1 MAISEIEK
9 LERRYAENPQGLT
22 FAPLAEVHRKNGD
35 VGRALDL
42 LRPGLELHPDYIPAS
57 IVLGRCHFDL
67 GDLPAAEA
75 AFNHVLALDGEN
87 VIALKALADISERLS
102 RFDDAD
108 RWLRTLLAVDRSNDE
123 ARSQL
128 ERIEVSRRQA
138 ELGSSVNPEAA
149 RSVELVGE
157 SPDEPV
163 EVPAEGG
170 RLPEGETSEP
180 MISWV
185 SNTGA
190 RESEDLEP
198 ARLEELT
205 PEPMSSDLEPMEG
218 TEELDPRHPF
228 LEPVEPLAGLVGRDQ
243 EDLEI
248 GEEFKVET
256 SEDIILQSSGGGE
269 FQVPDA
275 SEELISG
282 SPTPPSP
289 FVEAPLA
296 SAGYE
301 PPSPFGA
308 GVEKPEE
315 RAADVAAEGSAHT
328 AEVAEGRDASLAEAT
343 RRWPEMSSSGPETE
357 PAPDQQLGEAGAPPS
372 ELAATEAAATEA
384 AATEAADTEEVRQP
398 EPAAQ
403 SDQPSPAGEWE
414 PTGET
419 VTLPELA
426 TSELAPPAPEP
437 APSEGAAPEAP
448 VPAASEDSAPWHFSS
463 SSPAPPP
470 VQESPPAPPTP
481 YPPEPLAAPEPELV
495 VTETMAEVLRDQGHS
510 ADALRVYRELET
522 RSAGNPRLQQKIAE
536 LEEAARALVSAPRH
550 TYLARETQGQSVAEF
565 FRALLA
571 ARPPVLTPAPAAPA
585 SAPPPAPQATGA
597 PTRPATET
605 LSLSAVFGEEGTP
618 TPPAVP
624 SPGTPPGSGVSY
636 DEFFGGQGGAGAQRP
651 GKTQDAKSDDLDQFH
666 AWLQNLKR

>member
-35 VGRALDL
+35 LGRALDL
-42 LRPGLELHPDYIPAS
+42 LRPGLEHHPDYIPAS

-102 RFDDAD
+102 RFDDAE
-108 RWLRTLLAVDRSNDE
+108 RWLHTLLSVDRSNDE

-128 ERIEVSRRQA
+128 ERIEASRRQA
-138 ELGSSVNPEAA
+138 ELGSSANPEAA
-149 RSVELVGE
+149 RGLELLDETPDKAAAASAEVE
-157 SPDEPV
+157 
-163 EVPAEGG
+163 

-180 MISWV
+180 MIAWV
-185 SNTGA
+185 SDAGTKDTA
-190 RESEDLEP
+190 EATPL
-198 ARLEELT
+198 RLEELT
-205 PEPMSSDLEPMEG
+205 QDSISSALGPMAG

-228 LEPVEPLAGLVGRDQ
+228 IEPVEPLPGLVGRDQ

-256 SEDIILQSSGGGE
+256 SEDIVLQSAGGGE

-275 SEELISG
+275 SEELIAG
-282 SPTPPSP
+282 SPARPSP
-289 FVEAPLA
+289 FEEDAPLA

-301 PPSPFGA
+301 PPSPFG
-308 GVEKPEE
+308 VEGERTEARAEE
-315 RAADVAAEGSAHT
+315 RADEKEADEVKAET
-328 AEVAEGRDASLAEAT
+328 AEAPEGYDAILAEAT
-343 RRWPEMSSSGPETE
+343 RPWPAMGSSSSEQPEAAVE
-357 PAPDQQLGEAGAPPS
+357 PPPI
-372 ELAATEAAATEA
+372 EAAAP
-384 AATEAADTEEVRQP
+384 ATEKE
-398 EPAAQ
+398 EPALEAVAPA
-403 SDQPSPAGEWE
+403 DQPALEPEWQPSE
-414 PTGET
+414 AT
-419 VTLPELA
+419 VTLPELL
-426 TSELAPPAPEP
+426 TSELAPPAPETTPLEGSVPESATSEP
-437 APSEGAAPEAP
+437 A
-448 VPAASEDSAPWHFSS
+448 EDSAPWQFST

-470 VQESPPAPPTP
+470 MAPESPPT
-481 YPPEPLAAPEPELV
+481 EPLTVPEPELV

-522 RSAGNPRLQQKIAE
+522 RSAGNPRLRQKIAE

-565 FRALLA
+565 FRGLLA
-571 ARPPVLTPAPAAPA
+571 ARPPAIASAPAAATPAPAQSTPE
-585 SAPPPAPQATGA
+585 ATGA

-624 SPGTPPGSGVSY
+624 APGAPAGSGVSY
-636 DEFFGGQGGAGAQRP
+636 DEFFGGQTATGSQRS
-651 GKTQDAKSDDLDQFH
+651 GRTSDAKSDDLDQFH

>member
-67 GDLPAAEA
+67 GDLPAAEV

-102 RFDDAD
+102 RFDDAE
-108 RWLRTLLAVDRSNDE
+108 RWLNTLLAVDRSNDE

-128 ERIEVSRRQA
+128 ERIEASRLQA
-138 ELGSSVNPEAA
+138 ELGSSANPEAA

-157 SPDEPV
+157 DREQPTSA
-163 EVPAEGG
+163 PAEGE

-180 MISWV
+180 MIAWV
-185 SNTGA
+185 SDAGA
-190 RESEDLEP
+190 KDTADTTPL
-198 ARLEELT
+198 RLEELT
-205 PEPMSSDLEPMEG
+205 QESISSSLGPMPG
-218 TEELDPRHPF
+218 TEELDPLHPF
-228 LEPVEPLAGLVGRDQ
+228 IDPVEPLAGLVGRDQ

-275 SEELISG
+275 SEELIAGGPARS
-282 SPTPPSP
+282 TP
-289 FVEAPLA
+289 FEADA
-296 SAGYE
+296 SLSRAGYE
-301 PPSPFGA
+301 PPSPFGM
-308 GVEKPEE
+308 ERPETPE
-315 RAADVAAEGSAHT
+315 RAERTETTEARAEEQAAEVSAADKGA
-328 AEVAEGRDASLAEAT
+328 AERRAEEAAE
-343 RRWPEMSSSGPETE
+343 
-357 PAPDQQLGEAGAPPS
+357 PPII
-372 ELAATEAAATEA
+372 EAAAPEPEPMAQMDQPAPEPEWQPTEA
-384 AATEAADTEEVRQP
+384 
-398 EPAAQ
+398 
-403 SDQPSPAGEWE
+403 
-414 PTGET
+414 T

-426 TSELAPPAPEP
+426 TSEFTPPPAESAPPE
-437 APSEGAAPEAP
+437 AAVPEATTP
-448 VPAASEDSAPWHFSS
+448 EAAGDSARWQFST
-463 SSPAPPP
+463 SSPAPMPA
-470 VQESPPAPPTP
+470 QEPPPAPAAA
-481 YPPEPLAAPEPELV
+481 YPSEPLTVPEPELV

-510 ADALRVYRELET
+510 ADALKVYRELEI
-522 RSAGNPRLQQKIAE
+522 RSAGNPRLREKIAE

-550 TYLARETQGQSVAEF
+550 TYVAHETQGQSVAEF

-571 ARPPVLTPAPAAPA
+571 ARPPAVAPAPVATSPAPAQ
-585 SAPPPAPQATGA
+585 PAPQATGA

-624 SPGTPPGSGVSY
+624 SPGAPPGSGVSY
-636 DEFFGGQGGAGAQRP
+636 DEFFGGQSGPGSQRSGRTP
-651 GKTQDAKSDDLDQFH
+651 DSKSDDLDQFH
-666 AWLQNLKR
+666 TWLQNLKR

>member
-35 VGRALDL
+35 VSRALDL
-42 LRPGLELHPDYIPAS
+42 LRPGLEHHPDYIPAS

-102 RFDDAD
+102 RFDDAG
-108 RWLRTLLAVDRSNDE
+108 RWLQALLSVDRSNDE

-128 ERIEVSRRQA
+128 ERIEAAQRQA
-138 ELGSSVNPEAA
+138 ELGSSANPEAA
-149 RSVELVGE
+149 RNLELIGE
-157 SPDEPV
+157 NPE
-163 EVPAEGG
+163 EAGATPAAGE

-180 MISWV
+180 MIAWV
-185 SNTGA
+185 SDAGA
-190 RESEDLEP
+190 KDTAEATE
-198 ARLEELT
+198 LEELT
-205 PEPMSSDLEPMEG
+205 QESISSAMEPMEG
-218 TEELDPRHPF
+218 TEELNPQHP
-228 LEPVEPLAGLVGRDQ
+228 LIEPVEPLPGLVGRDQ
-243 EDLEI
+243 EGLEI

-269 FQVPDA
+269 FRVPDA
-275 SEELISG
+275 SEELIAG
-282 SPTPPSP
+282 SPVRPSP
-289 FVEAPLA
+289 FEEDTPL
-296 SAGYE
+296 SRAGYE
-301 PPSPFGA
+301 PPSPFGVESERAEKRAEEKAVEIRADA
-308 GVEKPEE
+308 GEEKRAEEKPEG
-315 RAADVAAEGSAHT
+315 ADEKEAEAAEEVT
-328 AEVAEGRDASLAEAT
+328 AEPEAVVEQ
-343 RRWPEMSSSGPETE
+343 PF
-357 PAPDQQLGEAGAPPS
+357 
-372 ELAATEAAATEA
+372 TEAPASVTDKEQP
-384 AATEAADTEEVRQP
+384 QP
-398 EPAAQ
+398 EPVAQ
-403 SDQPSPAGEWE
+403 VDQPAPEPEWK
-414 PTGET
+414 PTDAT
-419 VTLPELA
+419 ITLPELV
-426 TSELAPPAPEP
+426 TSEFAPPPPETT
-437 APSEGAAPEAP
+437 SVEAG
-448 VPAASEDSAPWHFSS
+448 VSDSRTAEASEDSAPWQFSA

-470 VQESPPAPPTP
+470 PALESLPTP
-481 YPPEPLAAPEPELV
+481 PPPYPPPPEPLTVPEPELV

-522 RSAGNPRLQQKIAE
+522 RSAGNPRLRQKIAE

-550 TYLARETQGQSVAEF
+550 AYLARETQGQSVAEF

-571 ARPPVLTPAPAAPA
+571 ARLPAVASAPAAATPAPAQPT
-585 SAPPPAPQATGA
+585 PQATGA

-624 SPGTPPGSGVSY
+624 ASGAPGGSGVSY
-636 DEFFGGQGGAGAQRP
+636 DEFFGGQAATGSQRS
-651 GKTQDAKSDDLDQFH
+651 GRTSDAKSDDLDQFH